1 MHHPNWDIEEICY
14 DSNHIEAVLSEIKAN
29 FPQYFDKF
37 LETEAGARVTKEDFA
52 AAGGLFRVAKI
63 TEAKKN
69 SDKGVL
75 FTRIIDEAIR
85 GFESDRPSYHKIL
98 DLEALEEYEDDPRN
112 FKNSVLRNACPII
125 RQTLQN
131 REMKELDKYRAEF
144 NNADPKE
151 LLSVTK
157 NLTVFAVQYLKGSY
171 DEKTYD
177 RFSNIEEMG
186 LAALD
191 EDEYS
196 VYGVIGGGI
205 KSHFLYKFN
214 PSVFPNRSRE
224 SIWALWYLTSKKTFN
239 CKQDSEFLMLDV
251 EKSRTQQ
258 NYFYPYRLFAF
269 YAHKIYL
276 LLKIEAEK
284 SNVAI
289 SQCYTYVIVDSFL
302 SFVATEHQEEIEEL
316 SRVSSDE
323 DYRGYGS

>member
-1 MHHPNWDIEEICY
+1 MHHPNRDMEEICY
-14 DSNHIEAVLSEIKAN
+14 DSDHIKAVLSEIEVN
-29 FPQYFDKF
+29 FPQYFDRF
-37 LETEAGARVTKEDFA
+37 LETEGGARTTKEDLV
-52 AAGGLFRVAKI
+52 AAGGLFGVTNIR
-63 TEAKKN
+63 EAKGN
-69 SDKGVL
+69 VNKGVR
-75 FTRIIDEAIR
+75 FARIINEAIHE
-85 GFESDRPSYHKIL
+85 FESDRPSYHRIL
-98 DLEALEEYEDDPRN
+98 DLEALDEYEDDPTN
-112 FKNSVLRNACPII
+112 FKNSVLRHSCPII

-151 LLSVTK
+151 LLTVTK
-157 NLTVFAVQYLKGSY
+157 NLTEFAVQYLEGSY

-177 RFSNIEEMG
+177 RSSNMEQMG
-186 LAALD
+186 LSALD

-205 KSHFLYKFN
+205 KSHFLYKFG

-224 SIWALWYLTSKKTFN
+224 SIWALWYLTSRKTFN

-258 NYFYPYRLFAF
+258 NYFYPYGLFAF
-269 YAHKIYL
+269 YAHEIYL
-276 LLKIEAEK
+276 LLKSEAEK

-289 SQCYTYVIVDSFL
+289 NQCHRYVIVDSFL
-302 SFVATEHQEEIEEL
+302 SFVANEHLEEIEEL

-323 DYRGYGS
+323 DWKGYGS

>member
-1 MHHPNWDIEEICY
+1 MHYPNLDIEEICF
-14 DSNHIEAVLSEIKAN
+14 DSDHIEAVLSEIKTN
-29 FPQYFDKF
+29 FPQSFDRF

-52 AAGGLFRVAKI
+52 AAGGLFRVASI
-63 TEAKKN
+63 REAKRN
-69 SDKGVL
+69 MNRGVR
-75 FTRIIDEAIR
+75 FTRIIDEAIHE
-85 GFESDRPSYHKIL
+85 FESDRHSYQKIL
-98 DLEALEEYEDDPRN
+98 DLEALEEYEDDPKN
-112 FKNSVLRNACPII
+112 FKNSVLRHSCPII

-157 NLTVFAVQYLKGSY
+157 NLTKFAVQYLEGSY
-171 DEKTYD
+171 DEKTD
-177 RFSNIEEMG
+177 DGFSNVEEMG
-186 LAALD
+186 LSALD
-191 EDEYS
+191 EEEYS

-214 PSVFPNRSRE
+214 PSVFPNRSRQ

-239 CKQDSEFLMLDV
+239 CKQDSEFLMLDI

-258 NYFYPYRLFAF
+258 NYFYPYGLFGF

-284 SNVAI
+284 SNVGI
-289 SQCYTYVIVDSFL
+289 NQCYRYVIVDSFL
-302 SFVATEHQEEIEEL
+302 SFAANEHLEEIEEL

-323 DYRGYGS
+323 DYKGYGS

>member
-14 DSNHIEAVLSEIKAN
+14 DSDHIEAVVSEIKVN
-29 FPQYFDKF
+29 FLEYFDKF
-37 LETEAGARVTKEDFA
+37 LETEAGVRITREQFE
-52 AAGGLFRVAKI
+52 AAGGLFRVANI
-63 TEAKKN
+63 RAAKKN
-69 SDKGVL
+69 VNKGAS
-75 FTRIIDEAIR
+75 FAKIMGEAIR
-85 GFESDRPSYHKIL
+85 EFESDRASYGRIL
-98 DLEALEEYEDDPRN
+98 DLEALEEYEDDPKN
-112 FKNSVLRNACPII
+112 FKNSVLKHSCPII

-131 REMKELDKYRAEF
+131 KEMKELDKYRAEF

-151 LLSVTK
+151 LLIVTK
-157 NLTVFAVQYLKGSY
+157 NLTKFAVQYLQGSY

-186 LAALD
+186 LSALD
-191 EDEYS
+191 EEEYS

-224 SIWALWYLTSKKTFN
+224 SIWALWYLTSKREFN

-258 NYFYPYRLFAF
+258 NYFYPYGLFAF

-289 SQCYTYVIVDSFL
+289 NQCYRYVIVDSFL
-302 SFVATEHQEEIEEL
+302 SFVANEHLEEIEEL

-323 DYRGYGS
+323 GYKGPGS